1 MKRAASDGIIRAAP
15 APTVARRDTRFD
27 VCTELRDR
35 PAARVRGADR
45 CVSGLFARD
54 GFLVDQ
60 RTPCDCMRGA
70 VATYLGLSYE
80 LTPAI
85 SGRHDATTFW
95 ADWAEWLA
103 SHGLVMATFACAP
116 AHLDRW
122 VAIVGRESPG
132 PLHAVVMSRS
142 ELFHDPAPPAERLR
156 VVERDDVFCA
166 MVIGPLD
173 DAHWPLAISA
183 AMSTALAAGSPDAW
197 CLRRLMDAPWNVD
210 LLRLR
215 GQHQEADAMRR
226 RLGKVTGVWP
236 AALIAPESGVEP
248 VL

>member
-1 MKRAASDGIIRAAP
+1 M
-15 APTVARRDTRFD
+15 
-27 VCTELRDR
+27 
-35 PAARVRGADR
+35 
-45 CVSGLFARD
+45 SGLFARD

-103 SHGLVMATFACAP
+103 SCGLVMATFACAP

-122 VAIVGRESPG
+122 VAIVGREATG
-132 PLHAVVMSRS
+132 PLHAVVMSRN
-142 ELFHDPAPPAERLR
+142 ELFHDPAPPAERLD
-156 VVERDDVFCA
+156 VVGPDDVFCA

-173 DAHWPLAISA
+173 DSGWSRTISQAMSA
-183 AMSTALAAGSPDAW
+183 ALAMGSQHSW

-210 LLRLR
+210 LLRMR
-215 GQHQEADAMRR
+215 GQHRESEAMRA
-226 RLGKVTGVWP
+226 RLARVAGRWP
-236 AALIAPESGVEP
+236 AVSIAPGSRRGP
-248 VL
+248 TA

>member
-1 MKRAASDGIIRAAP
+1 MPSFRAAP
-15 APTVARRDTRFD
+15 VRPVARKDTRFD
-27 VCTELRDR
+27 VCSTLRDR
-35 PAARVRGADR
+35 PAARVRGADG

-70 VATYLGLSYE
+70 VATYLGLPYE
-80 LTPAI
+80 LTPEI
-85 SGRHDATTFW
+85 SGTHDATTFW

-103 SHGLVMATFACAP
+103 SCGLVMATFACAP

-122 VAIVGRESPG
+122 VAIVGRHSPG

-142 ELFHDPAPPAERLR
+142 ALFHDPAPAHERLL
-156 VVERDDVFCA
+156 VVDRDDVFCA

-173 DAHWPLAISA
+173 HSHWPRGISEAMSA
-183 AMSTALAAGSPDAW
+183 ALASGSTDTW

-226 RLGKVTGVWP
+226 RLGQVRGVWP
-236 AALIAPESGVEP
+236 AASIAPESGVEP
-248 VL
+248 AL

>member
-1 MKRAASDGIIRAAP
+1 MRCDRFGCHDSAAP
-15 APTVARRDTRFD
+15 VRPVARRDTRFD

-45 CVSGLFARD
+45 RVSGLFARD

-70 VATYLGLSYE
+70 VATYLGLPYE
-80 LTPAI
+80 LTPEI
-85 SGRHDATTFW
+85 SGTHDATTFW
-95 ADWAEWLA
+95 ADWAQWLA
-103 SHGLVMATFACAP
+103 SCGLVMATFACAP

-122 VAIVGRESPG
+122 VAIVGRERAG

-142 ELFHDPAPPAERLR
+142 ALFHDPAPLEERLR
-156 VVERDDVFCA
+156 VVDRDDVFCA

-173 DAHWPLAISA
+173 ESGWPQTISETMSA
-183 AMSTALAAGSPDAW
+183 ALASGSADTW

-215 GQHQEADAMRR
+215 GQQQAADAMRR
-226 RLGKVTGVWP
+226 RLGQVRGVWP
-236 AALIAPESGVEP
+236 AASIAPQSGVEP
-248 VL
+248 AL